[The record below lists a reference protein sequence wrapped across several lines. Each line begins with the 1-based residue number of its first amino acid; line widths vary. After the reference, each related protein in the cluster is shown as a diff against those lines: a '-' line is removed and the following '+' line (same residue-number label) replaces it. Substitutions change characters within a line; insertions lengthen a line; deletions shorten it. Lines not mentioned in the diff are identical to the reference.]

1 MIRLLTIAALLP
13 LMACTATAKPEEVSD
28 LIGCGETRVADL
40 VGKPWTEAMRAPTLK
55 RTGARTI
62 RVIAPGDAVTMDY
75 RTDRLNIETDA
86 AGRVVR
92 IKCG

>member
-1 MIRLLTIAALLP
+1 MMRLLTVAALLP
-13 LMACTATAKPEEVSD
+13 VMACTTTPKPED
-28 LIGCGETRVADL
+28 APGLLDCGETRVADL
-40 VGKPWTEAMRAPTLK
+40 LGKPWTEAMRAPTLK

-86 AGRVVR
+86 AGRVTKVR
-92 IKCG
+92 CG

>member
-1 MIRLLTIAALLP
+1 MMRLLTFAALLP
-13 LMACTATAKPEEVSD
+13 LMACTTTLKPEDASGPLD
-28 LIGCGETRVADL
+28 CGETRVADL
-40 VGKPWTEAMRAPTLK
+40 LGKPWTEAMRAPTLK

-86 AGRVVR
+86 AGRVTKVR
-92 IKCG
+92 CG